1 MVSVN
6 NNTTELGTLARVLE
20 TRVKVLRKAL
30 RESVNIAY
38 TTIVSQGDGQ

>member
-1 MVSVN
+1 MVNVN
-6 NNTTELGTLARVLE
+6 NKMTENGTLARVLE

-38 TTIVSQGDGQ
+38 TDRKSVV

>member
-6 NNTTELGTLARVLE
+6 RKTENGTLARVLE

-30 RESVNIAY
+30 RRFVNVAY
-38 TTIVSQGDGQ
+38 TTIVSQRDG